1 MLKKIKN
8 IKNTVIVSVAVLLV
22 FGIGSLCFL
31 IASNI
36 RMSKEIDRLNQD
48 LYKANIKL
56 DNIYGLYY
64 TYFAGN

>member
-1 MLKKIKN
+1 MLKKLKN
-8 IKNTVIVSVAVLLV
+8 IKNTVVISVAVLLV

-36 RMSKEIDRLNQD
+36 RMNKDIDLLTQNLND
-48 LYKANIKL
+48 ANTKL

-64 TYFAGN
+64 NYFAGN